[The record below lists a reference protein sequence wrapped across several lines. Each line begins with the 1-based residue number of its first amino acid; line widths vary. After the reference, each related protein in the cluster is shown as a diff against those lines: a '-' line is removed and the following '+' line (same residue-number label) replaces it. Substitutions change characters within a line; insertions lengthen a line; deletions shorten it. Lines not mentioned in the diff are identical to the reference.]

1 MDTNKKYN
9 IIFLDY
15 DGVISIP
22 SDNFYENVANPD
34 AIKYLNQLCLDF
46 DFDLVISSSWRKYH
60 NYKDL
65 FYSFGIDKRIKIIGC
80 TEINDKNRVEQIKDY
95 IRDHKN
101 EIDKFLILDDAY
113 FPGELGKHHVQTP
126 YNMGFTKNKYIEAL
140 DKIQQI

>member
-1 MDTNKKYN
+1 MATTKKHN

-22 SDNFYENVANPD
+22 SDNYKDNIVNEQ

-46 DFDLVISSSWRKYH
+46 DFDLVISSSWRKYP

-65 FYSFGIDKRIKIIGC
+65 FYSFGIDKDIKILGC
-80 TEINDKNRVEQIKDY
+80 TDINSESRINQIKSYLKEHED
-95 IRDHKN
+95 
-101 EIDKFLILDDAY
+101 EIDKYLILDDAY
-113 FPGELGKHHVQTP
+113 FPGHLGEHSVQCP

-140 DKIQQI
+140 DKIQNI